1 MSEDLGKVRLHTNL
15 RFIREIAAGAMG
27 TVFEAEDSGAEGF
40 TKRVAVKRLHPELS
54 KKRPFVEMFIQEAK
68 LVADLVHENIVQIY
82 QLISAGGKHYILME
96 YVHGMPLSHMCRV
109 LNATGQ
115 RVPNNLAIF
124 IAARIARGLSYAHSR
139 RDNEGRPLQVVHRD
153 ICPHNVLI
161 NTEGQPKITDFGI
174 ALAANRATTLDDGAV
189 CGKGPYM
196 SPEQAAVREVDFRT
210 DIFALG
216 TVLFQLLSGTPVRQA
231 TTMTQAIAMARATG
245 IDWDALPADLPDDQ
259 MAILR
264 RALAADRND
273 RFESA
278 DVFGKALE
286 YEIYKGGYGPT
297 IQTLEEY
304 LRAEFPYLYTNERPI
319 SERLGEI
326 ERTLITT

>member
-1 MSEDLGKVRLHTNL
+1 
-15 RFIREIAAGAMG
+15 
-27 TVFEAEDSGAEGF
+27 
-40 TKRVAVKRLHPELS
+40 
-54 KKRPFVEMFIQEAK
+54 
-68 LVADLVHENIVQIY
+68 
-82 QLISAGGKHYILME
+82 
-96 YVHGMPLSHMCRV
+96 
-109 LNATGQ
+109 
-115 RVPNNLAIF
+115 
-124 IAARIARGLSYAHSR
+124 
-139 RDNEGRPLQVVHRD
+139 
-153 ICPHNVLI
+153 
-161 NTEGQPKITDFGI
+161 
-174 ALAANRATTLDDGAV
+174 
-189 CGKGPYM
+189 
-196 SPEQAAVREVDFRT
+196 
-210 DIFALG
+210 
-216 TVLFQLLSGTPVRQA
+216 
-231 TTMTQAIAMARATG
+231 
-245 IDWDALPADLPDDQ
+245 